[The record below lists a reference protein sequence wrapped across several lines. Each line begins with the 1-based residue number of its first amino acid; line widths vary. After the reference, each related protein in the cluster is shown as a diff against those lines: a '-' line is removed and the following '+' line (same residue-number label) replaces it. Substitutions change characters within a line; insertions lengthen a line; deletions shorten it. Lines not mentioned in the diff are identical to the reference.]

1 MPRQKSISDIARQ
14 LRRID
19 RLGFGLESRAYQ
31 RSGGM
36 NEDWRRARRRRET
49 AANTASRYAR
59 NVSYV
64 NSFAGGGRG
73 QARSRNVYAA
83 RNTGEAISNFR
94 REYIS
99 RNARSASRGG
109 SVT

>member
-1 MPRQKSISDIARQ
+1 MPRQKSIGDIARQ
-14 LRRID
+14 ARRID
-19 RLGFGLESRAYQ
+19 RLGFELESRAYS

-36 NEDWRRARRRRET
+36 NSEWRQTRRRREN
-49 AANTASRYAR
+49 AANTARRYAY

-83 RNTGEAISNFR
+83 RNTGEAIRNFR
-94 REYIS
+94 NEYN
-99 RNARSASRGG
+99 RANARSSRGG
-109 SVT
+109 SING